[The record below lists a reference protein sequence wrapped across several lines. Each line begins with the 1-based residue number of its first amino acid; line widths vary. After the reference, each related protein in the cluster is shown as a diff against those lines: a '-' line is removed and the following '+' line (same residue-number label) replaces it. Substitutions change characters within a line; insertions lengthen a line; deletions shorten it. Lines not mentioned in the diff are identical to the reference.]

1 MGLQLLDHAL
11 DHGEN
16 YQLILSETAFLC
28 RSNVQS
34 NYEFTEMLLLA

>member
-16 YQLILSETAFLC
+16 YQLILSETAFSVEAMSSPIMNSRRC
-28 RSNVQS
+28 
-34 NYEFTEMLLLA
+34 YF